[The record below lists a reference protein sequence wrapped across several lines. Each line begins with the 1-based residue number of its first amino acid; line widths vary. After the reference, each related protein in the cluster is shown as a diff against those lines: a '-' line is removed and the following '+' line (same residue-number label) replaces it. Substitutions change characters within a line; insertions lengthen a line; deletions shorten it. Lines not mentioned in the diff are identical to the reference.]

1 MAMIR
6 RISFPAL
13 LALLW
18 MASILIVNPIGEFPL
33 NDDWAF
39 ARGVYNLLEKGQLIL
54 GDWPAITLVAQLFW
68 GALFCKIFG
77 LSLTVLR
84 ISTLISSLIGVMA
97 FYGIARQI
105 TRNKEV
111 AGLAGLILFFNPL
124 YFSLS
129 FTFMTNVHFLCAFLL
144 SFWFLAKNIERPDL
158 RFWILG
164 TLFCIITTLIRQS
177 GLAIPFIFMLLGWIQ
192 TKRTIANIIK
202 HSIPFIV
209 TLAAYLLYM
218 RWLEF
223 GTANPQAVRG
233 VGDLVGGI
241 FKNSPSYYFYRTVSV
256 LLYVGFFLLPFL
268 LAAMVS
274 KFRSSQRSMLIK
286 GVIGL
291 ALLLLLYLGSV
302 FFPIGNIFYNFG
314 LGPKLLKDTYWGDN
328 ITPQLPEAIW
338 RGLKYPAILGTI
350 IYFFKFPWNFRAV
363 KLSFIPGPMQ
373 AHRLIRLGILMV
385 VGVYI
390 GFLSISPYFFDR
402 YTLPLLAFALL
413 LILPVRAKL
422 SESYKKVGYGIFFL
436 YAIFSIVGTHHYL
449 SWNRTRWDALT
460 SLMEEKGI
468 SPTHIDGGFEFNAWL
483 ETGPFNKEDRH
494 GKSWWFVVE
503 DDYVAASGRLSD
515 FEVRETYPVKAA
527 WPFNR
532 DTIFIL
538 WHMVDGMTTYE
549 NYPITCGAETL
560 APDPYYFTSNL
571 PQIKFHHDLSQSN
584 EKAHRGQY
592 SMALTGGKE
601 YGFSTVLKDI
611 KPGDELRIRVWRWDE
626 SRSAGLV
633 LSNQGGEN
641 FYVFEKAKVIQ
652 EEDGWE
658 QLELQV
664 KIPADPG
671 FDKVGIYV
679 WNPVKVD
686 VWFDDL
692 EIDRKPS
699 SNGKEVPGE

>member
-1 MAMIR
+1 MTR
-6 RISFPAL
+6 RISFPVL

-39 ARGVYNLLEKGQLIL
+39 AQGVYNLVEKGQLIL

-84 ISTLISSLIGVMA
+84 ISTLISSFIGVMA

-105 TRNKEV
+105 TRNKEI
-111 AGLAGLILFFNPL
+111 AGLASLVLFFNPL

-129 FTFMTNVHFLCAFLL
+129 FTFMTNVHFLCSFLL
-144 SFWFLAKNIERPDL
+144 AFWFLAKNIERPNL
-158 RFWILG
+158 QFWALG
-164 TLFCIITTLIRQS
+164 TLFCVITTLIRQS

-192 TKRTIANIIK
+192 AKRNFSDILK
-202 HSIPFIV
+202 PVIPFV
-209 TLAAYLLYM
+209 LTLAAYLLYM
-218 RWLEF
+218 RWLEV
-223 GTANPQAVRG
+223 GTTNPQAVRG

-241 FKNSPSYYFYRTVSV
+241 FKNSPNYYFYRTVSV

-268 LAAMVS
+268 IAALRPKILS
-274 KFRSSQRSMLIK
+274 SNRSLMIK
-286 GVIGL
+286 GMIGV
-291 ALLLLLYLGSV
+291 ALLVVLYLGSV

-328 ITPQLPEAIW
+328 ITPQLPETMW
-338 RGLKYPAILGTI
+338 RAFRYPAILGTV
-350 IYFFKFPWNFRAV
+350 IYLFKFPWNFRALR
-363 KLSFIPGPMQ
+363 LSLLPGPMQ
-373 AHRLIRLGILMV
+373 AQRLIRLGILMV
-385 VGVYI
+385 IGVYI

-413 LILPVRAKL
+413 FLLPLTTKL
-422 SESYKKVGYGIFFL
+422 AETYKKIGYAVLFL
-436 YAIFSIVGTHHYL
+436 YAIFSLVGTHHYL

-460 SLMEEKGI
+460 QLMEEKGI
-468 SPTHIDGGFEFNAWL
+468 APTHIDGGFEFNAWL
-483 ETGPFNKEDRH
+483 ETGPYNKEDRH

-503 DDYVAASGRLSD
+503 DDYVAASGRLAD

-549 NYPITCGAETL
+549 NYPITCGAESL
-560 APDPYYFTSNL
+560 SPDPYYFTSNL
-571 PQIKFHHDLSQSN
+571 PQIKFHHELAQS
-584 EKAHRGQY
+584 EERSRSGQF
-592 SMALTGGKE
+592 SMALKDGKE
-601 YGFSTVLKDI
+601 YGFSTVFKAV
-611 KPGDELRIRVWRWDE
+611 KPADEFTIRVWRWDPT
-626 SRSAGLV
+626 RSAGVV
-633 LSNQGGEN
+633 LSDQEGKN
-641 FYVFEKAKVIQ
+641 FYFFEKTNVIQ
-652 EEDGWE
+652 AENGWE
-658 QLELQV
+658 QLELKV
-664 KIPADPG
+664 KIPANPD
-671 FDKVGIYV
+671 FSKVGIYV

-686 VWFDDL
+686 TWFDDL
-692 EIDRKPS
+692 EIDRKPAPAS
-699 SNGKEVPGE
+699 KAAPDE

>member
-1 MAMIR
+1 MLK
-6 RISFPAL
+6 RIPFPAL

-39 ARGVYNLLEKGQLIL
+39 AKGVYNLVEKQQLIL

-84 ISTLISSLIGVMA
+84 ISTLISSFLGVIA

-105 TRNKEV
+105 TKNKEI
-111 AGLAGLILFFNPL
+111 AALAGLILFFNPL

-129 FTFMTNVHFLCAFLL
+129 FTFMTNVHFLCACLL
-144 SFWFLAKNIERPDL
+144 SFWFFSKNLERPNIK
-158 RFWILG
+158 FWILG
-164 TLFCIITTLIRQS
+164 TILGIVTTLIRQS
-177 GLAIPFIFMLLGWIQ
+177 GLVIPFVFMLLGWIQ
-192 TKRTIANIIK
+192 GKRTIGNIVK
-202 HSIPFIV
+202 HSIPFITTV
-209 TLAAYLLYM
+209 VIYLLYM
-218 RWLEF
+218 RWLEV

-233 VGDLVGGI
+233 VGDLMSGI
-241 FKNSPSYYFYRTVSV
+241 FANNLNYYFYRTVSV

-268 LAAMVS
+268 IASIIPKLPAS
-274 KFRSSQRSMLIK
+274 RRSWLIQGGI
-286 GVIGL
+286 GV
-291 ALLLLLYLGSV
+291 ALIVVLYLGSV

-328 ITPQLPEAIW
+328 ITPQLPETLW
-338 RGLKYPAILGTI
+338 KGLSYPAILGTL
-350 IYFFKFPWNFRAV
+350 IYCFKFPWDLGAL
-363 KLSFIPGPMQ
+363 KASFSPGPTQ
-373 AHRLIRLGILMV
+373 AQRLIRLGILMI

-413 LILPVRAKL
+413 FILPVTRKF
-422 SESYKKVGYGIFFL
+422 SGSYKKIGYGILFL
-436 YAIFSIVGTHHYL
+436 YAVFSLVGTHHYL
-449 SWNRTRWDALT
+449 SWNRTRWVALT
-460 SLMEEKGI
+460 QLMEEKGI
-468 SPTHIDGGFEFNAWL
+468 EPTHIDGGFEFNAWL
-483 ETGPFNKEDRH
+483 ETGPFNKEDKH

-503 DDYVAASGRLSD
+503 DDYVAASGRLAD

-527 WPFNR
+527 WPFHR

-549 NYPITCGAETL
+549 NYPIICGAENL

-571 PQIKFHHDLSQSN
+571 PQIKFHHELAQSDQ
-584 EKAHRGQY
+584 RVRSGQY
-592 SMALTGGKE
+592 AMALTEGKE

-611 KPGDELRIRVWRWDE
+611 RPGDQISIRVWRWDE
-626 SRSAGLV
+626 SKSSGVV
-633 LSNQGGEN
+633 LSDQEGAN
-641 FYVFEKAKVIQ
+641 FYYFEKVNVIQ
-652 EEDGWE
+652 EQGGWQ
-658 QLELQV
+658 QLEL
-664 KIPADPG
+664 KAEIPADPG
-671 FDKVGIYV
+671 FSTIGVYV

-686 VWFDDL
+686 AWFDDL
-692 EIDRKPS
+692 EIDRKPAPV
-699 SNGKEVPGE
+699 NKEIEE